1 MQSESDPL
9 PNKASKPFANTDR
22 HTDRYT
28 DRHTDS
34 NIDVAGP
41 SLPTRPRVG
50 TPLPVRI
57 PTRLD
62 THMDSDEDGDQS
74 DSDDGDKTRLRRR

>member
-1 MQSESDPL
+1 
-9 PNKASKPFANTDR
+9 
-22 HTDRYT
+22 
-28 DRHTDS
+28 
-34 NIDVAGP
+34 VAGP

-57 PTRLD
+57 PTRQD